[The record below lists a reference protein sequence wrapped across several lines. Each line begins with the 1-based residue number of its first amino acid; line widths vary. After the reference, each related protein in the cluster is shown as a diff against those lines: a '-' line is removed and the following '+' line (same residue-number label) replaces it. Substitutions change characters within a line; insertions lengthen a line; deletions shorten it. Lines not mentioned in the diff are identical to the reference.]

1 MLQNARVTAF
11 TVSHLLSKNQQRG
24 GGRGGGRG
32 ELELKAADF
41 FDLDRLFVK
50 GKMPECSPT
59 LTLKWRQVSP

>member
-11 TVSHLLSKNQQRG
+11 TVSQSFSKNKQRG
-24 GGRGGGRG
+24 WG
-32 ELELKAADF
+32 LELKAADF

-50 GKMPECSPT
+50 GEMLERSPT